1 MAGGLLSVLAQ
12 ASNQNRS
19 RMHEAIEG
27 FQTQVKQ
34 EKLKKHLRNYIQEYG
49 MDISRESIEGFL
61 GKNPDA
67 NIRDLG
73 PMFEAIKMQRGAQTE
88 GDYTLGPGMQRRG
101 FGDKIKAEIPF
112 KPAPISPW
120 KEKLEFAEGSPEIA
134 QKYPTLFG
142 IKTDPSTIPSPM
154 KDFEQTIYGKE
165 VPEQR
170 GKPGYVQKRMDWI
183 RKTKEQSPYVDAL
196 NRQIDVTAKRE
207 GTNLRKEFY
216 DQTEVKEATDIKRK
230 YEVMQAALKESET
243 TNNFVAVDQAIITLF
258 NKMTDPQSVVR
269 ESEYARTASDLALWH
284 RIKGKIAKWIAGGAG
299 LTQDDRNAIFKM
311 AGKFNEVAQIK
322 YKGKLHEYKGY
333 MTEYGLD
340 PNKYLKP
347 YGESGEVTNSP
358 KTAEEYLKKKGQ
370 K

>member
-1 MAGGLLSVLAQ
+1 
-12 ASNQNRS
+12 
-19 RMHEAIEG
+19 
-27 FQTQVKQ
+27 
-34 EKLKKHLRNYIQEYG
+34 
-49 MDISRESIEGFL
+49 
-61 GKNPDA
+61 
-67 NIRDLG
+67 
-73 PMFEAIKMQRGAQTE
+73 MFEAIKMQRDAQTT
-88 GDYTLGPGMQRRG
+88 GDYTLSPGTKR
-101 FGDKIKAEIPF
+101 FNFKDEIKEEVPF
-112 KPAPISPW
+112 KPTPI
-120 KEKLEFAEGSPEIA
+120 KLWNKKDEYPLEITSPEEA
-134 QKYPTLFG
+134 FKYLSDSETWRLGGKSEKADKPQ
-142 IKTDPSTIPSPM
+142 IPSPM

-216 DQTEVKEATDIKRK
+216 DQIEVKEATDIKRK

-284 RIKGKIAKWIAGGAG
+284 RIKGKIRKVLSGGAG

-311 AGKFNEVAQIK
+311 GGKFNEIAQIK

-340 PNKYLKP
+340 SNKYLKP